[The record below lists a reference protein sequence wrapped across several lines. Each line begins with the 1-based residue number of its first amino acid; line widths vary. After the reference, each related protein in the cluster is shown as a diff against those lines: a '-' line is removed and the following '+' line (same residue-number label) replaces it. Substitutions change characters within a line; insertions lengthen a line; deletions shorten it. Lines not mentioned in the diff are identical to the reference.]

1 MEVSP
6 TFLEQGDISWRT
18 EWTIGEP
25 GTLHG
30 YLQSSGGGCW
40 RCGWVVVGAAWE
52 GGSPR
57 REIREGDTGRKGP
70 LSPGP
75 APHTPKTPGPAARQA
90 PRPRGSTPR
99 NLPKGHRRRWLPP
112 AQHRLLSPPLPTDPQ
127 ADSARVIWPF
137 LRGSWPA
144 LGLCWFKGGAGK
156 KAVGFLP
163 IPPRRGAPGSNY
175 PATET

>member
-1 MEVSP
+1 MD
-6 TFLEQGDISWRT
+6 TFRAQGEDAGDVAGWWWGQRGREEAPVVRSGR
-18 EWTIGEP
+18 
-25 GTLHG
+25 GTQVARGLSVLALLHT
-30 YLQSSGGGCW
+30 L
-40 RCGWVVVGAAWE
+40 
-52 GGSPR
+52 PR
-57 REIREGDTGRKGP
+57 HRVQRPPDRP
-70 LSPGP
+70 LDQEE
-75 APHTPKTPGPAARQA
+75 A
-90 PRPRGSTPR
+90 PR

-127 ADSARVIWPF
+127 ADSTRVIWPF